1 LILVRQRPNSKD
13 WYEYPMI
20 LEKICAHK
28 REELERQKAAVPLAQ
43 LQERI
48 KQVRA
53 PRNLRLAVREPG
65 ISLIAEIKRAS
76 PSRGMLLENLDPV
89 RLAVVYERAGARA
102 ISVLTDQEFFKGA
115 LEDLTTAGQNVAIPC
130 LRKDFTIDEYQIYE
144 ARAAQAD
151 AILLIARVLSDRQ
164 LKDYLDLAHTLG
176 MSALV
181 EAHNADEV
189 NRALNAGAHIIGIN
203 NRDLA
208 TFNVDLNTTLELKKL
223 IPGGHGLVSES
234 GIQTR
239 DHVRMLE
246 DGGIDAILVGETLVT
261 SGDIRAKVRELLGRN
276 EDSGVVRA

>member
-1 LILVRQRPNSKD
+1 
-13 WYEYPMI
+13 MI